1 MGEINLSNHIGPYT
15 GISYDQTV
23 TITRPANGRKQK
35 ASERTFRIAIYG
47 AYNAMGLIGSECNG
61 IVILD
66 NLWMI
71 DGFGKFVWI
80 LAVVMPFGPFLLEM
94 QGFYNYPLEK
104 SAWKSLRQMTA
115 VTAPVAGTVIEIL
128 AQEHQPVQFGDVL
141 ILLQPSE
148 G

>member
-66 NLWMI
+66 VDKMQVLTDEIGIISSGW
-71 DGFGKFVWI
+71 
-80 LAVVMPFGPFLLEM
+80 FGPAKAQLELFNQLVAM
-94 QGFYNYPLEK
+94 PWEEFQVFVNAHPRTRYP
-104 SAWKSLRQMTA
+104 
-115 VTAPVAGTVIEIL
+115 I
-128 AQEHQPVQFGDVL
+128 
-141 ILLQPSE
+141 
-148 G
+148 